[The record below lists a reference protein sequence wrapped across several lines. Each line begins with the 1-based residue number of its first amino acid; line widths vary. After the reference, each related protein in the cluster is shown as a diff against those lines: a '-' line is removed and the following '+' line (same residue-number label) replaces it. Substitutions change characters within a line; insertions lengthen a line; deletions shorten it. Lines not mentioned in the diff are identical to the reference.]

1 MLYFIGKSVKPARL
15 ERQKEKA
22 LETKQTQK
30 ANKNESARKKRPI
43 EKRKRRKK
51 RP

>member
-22 LETKQTQK
+22 LKQNSPK
-30 ANKNESARKKRPI
+30 VYKSEIA
-43 EKRKRRKK
+43 
-51 RP
+51 